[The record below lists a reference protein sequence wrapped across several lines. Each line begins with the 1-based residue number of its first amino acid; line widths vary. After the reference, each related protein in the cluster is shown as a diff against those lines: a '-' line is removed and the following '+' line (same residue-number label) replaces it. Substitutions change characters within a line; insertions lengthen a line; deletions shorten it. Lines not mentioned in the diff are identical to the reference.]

1 RYVYELLGALVQ
13 NLESHRLFMR
23 ESACLEHELNLAS
36 ADDVTLHRRDD
47 TVASLQRSA
56 VHQVIPAQRG
66 LLSEVCCLQN
76 AQHDEFHDA
85 QRSYPGAYP
94 ATRKVVLHKFVGF
107 LTELVGGLGNVGRAH
122 GTAAARR
129 KTVLSELAQPT
140 NLSDQP
146 GQIIERA
153 NRPVGCGR
161 V

>member
-1 RYVYELLGALVQ
+1 MGEG
-13 NLESHRLFMR
+13 
-23 ESACLEHELNLAS
+23 ACLEHELNLAS
-36 ADDVTLHRRDD
+36 ADDATLHRPDD

-66 LLSEVCCLQN
+66 LRSPGSRIAYEQ
-76 AQHDEFHDA
+76 QDEFADA

-94 ATRKVVLHKFVGF
+94 ATRKVVLHKFVD
-107 LTELVGGLGNVGRAH
+107 LLAELVGGLWNVGRAH

-129 KTVLSELAQPT
+129 KHVLSELAQPT

-146 GQIIERA
+146 AQIIERA

-161 V
+161 VIAEKVH